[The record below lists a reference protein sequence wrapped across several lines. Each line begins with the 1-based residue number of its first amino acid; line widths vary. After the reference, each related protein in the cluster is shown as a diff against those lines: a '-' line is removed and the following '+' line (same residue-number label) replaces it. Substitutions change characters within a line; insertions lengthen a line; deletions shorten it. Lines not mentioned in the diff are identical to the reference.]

1 MKELI
6 KDYIFDPTNKNVVF
20 NNYDKIDLERVLLI
34 TNVTDNVIIYNFA
47 NPVAGGHV
55 VNNNI
60 LNLQYDTTTMS
71 DTDKL
76 QIFYEVDAVPAKEAT
91 QADMYEL
98 MYSVYT
104 AVKDL
109 SALVCTISGGA
120 LRVSTTTPVTI
131 AGTPPVTIAGTP
143 PVTISGAVAVSTI
156 SNFGVSNS
164 NTLIPNLNNVVFQNT
179 INNIKEV

>member
-47 NPVAGGHV
+47 NPVAGGRV

-71 DTDKL
+71 NTDKL
-76 QIFYEVDAVPAKEAT
+76 QIFYEVDAAPAKEAT

-98 MYSVYT
+98 MYSVYS

-109 SALVCTISGGA
+109 SALVSTISGGA

-131 AGTPPVTIAGTP
+131 AG
-143 PVTISGAVAVSTI
+143 AVAVSSLPNVSVTNGVNV
-156 SNFGVSNS
+156 SNFGVANS

>member
-1 MKELI
+1 MS
-6 KDYIFDPTNKNVVF
+6 
-20 NNYDKIDLERVLLI
+20 VLLI

-47 NPVAGGHV
+47 NPVAGGRV

-71 DTDKL
+71 NTDKL
-76 QIFYEVDAVPAKEAT
+76 QIFYDVDATPAKEAT

-98 MYSVYT
+98 MYSVYS

-109 SALVCTISGGA
+109 SALVSTISGGA
-120 LRVSTTTPVTI
+120 LRVSTTTPVAI
-131 AGTPPVTIAGTP
+131 GTMPN
-143 PVTISGAVAVSTI
+143 VSVVNGLNV
-156 SNFGVSNS
+156 SNFGAANS
-164 NTLIPNLNNVVFQNT
+164 NTLIPNLNNAVFQNT

>member
-47 NPVAGGHV
+47 NPEAGGHV

-76 QIFYEVDAVPAKEAT
+76 QIFYEVDAAPAKEAT

-98 MYSVYT
+98 MYSVYS

-109 SALVCTISGGA
+109 SALVSTISGGA
-120 LRVSTTTPVTI
+120 MRVSTTTPVTI
-131 AGTPPVTIAGTP
+131 AG
-143 PVTISGAVAVSTI
+143 AVAISTMPNVSVTNGVNV
-156 SNFGVSNS
+156 SNFGAANS
-164 NTLIPNLNNVVFQNT
+164 NTLIPNLNNAVFQNT
-179 INNIKEV
+179 IDNIKEV

>member
-71 DTDKL
+71 NTDKL
-76 QIFYEVDAVPAKEAT
+76 QIFYEVDAAPAKEAT

-120 LRVSTTTPVTI
+120 LRVSTTTPVAI
-131 AGTPPVTIAGTP
+131 GTMPNVSVTNG
-143 PVTISGAVAVSTI
+143 VNVSNV
-156 SNFGVSNS
+156 SNFGAANS

>member
-47 NPVAGGHV
+47 NPEAGGHV

-71 DTDKL
+71 NTDKL
-76 QIFYEVDAVPAKEAT
+76 QIFYEVDAAPAPAKEAT

-98 MYSVYT
+98 MYSVYS

-109 SALVCTISGGA
+109 SALVSTISGGA

-131 AGTPPVTIAGTP
+131 AG
-143 PVTISGAVAVSTI
+143 AVAISTMPNVSVTNGVNV
-156 SNFGVSNS
+156 SNFGAANS
-164 NTLIPNLNNVVFQNT
+164 NTLIPNLNNAVFQNT
-179 INNIKEV
+179 IDNIKEV

>member
-47 NPVAGGHV
+47 NPEAGGHV

-71 DTDKL
+71 NTDKL
-76 QIFYEVDAVPAKEAT
+76 QIFYEVDAAPAKEAT

-98 MYSVYT
+98 MYSVYS

-109 SALVCTISGGA
+109 SALVSTISGGA

-131 AGTPPVTIAGTP
+131 AG
-143 PVTISGAVAVSTI
+143 AVAVSSLPNVSVTNGVNVSNV
-156 SNFGVSNS
+156 SNFGAANS
-164 NTLIPNLNNVVFQNT
+164 NTLIPNLNNAVFQNT
-179 INNIKEV
+179 IDNIKEV

>member
-47 NPVAGGHV
+47 NPEAGGHV

-71 DTDKL
+71 NTDKL
-76 QIFYEVDAVPAKEAT
+76 QIFYEVDAAPAKEAT

-98 MYSVYT
+98 MYSVYS

-109 SALVCTISGGA
+109 SALVSTISGGA
-120 LRVSTTTPVTI
+120 MRVSTTTPVTI
-131 AGTPPVTIAGTP
+131 AG
-143 PVTISGAVAVSTI
+143 AVAVSSLPNVSVTNGVNVSNV
-156 SNFGVSNS
+156 SNFGAANS
-164 NTLIPNLNNVVFQNT
+164 NTLIPNLNNAVFQNT

>member
-47 NPVAGGHV
+47 NPVAGGRV

-131 AGTPPVTIAGTP
+131 ANAI
-143 PVTISGAVAVSTI
+143 AVSSQLTI
-156 SNFGVSNS
+156 SNFGVSDS
-164 NTLIPNLNNVVFQNT
+164 NTLIPNLNNAVFQNT

>member
-34 TNVTDNVIIYNFA
+34 TNVTDNVIIYSFA

-71 DTDKL
+71 NTDKL
-76 QIFYEVDAVPAKEAT
+76 QIFYEVDAAPAKEAT

-120 LRVSTTTPVTI
+120 LRVSTTTPVAI
-131 AGTPPVTIAGTP
+131 GTMPNVSVTNG
-143 PVTISGAVAVSTI
+143 VNVSNV
-156 SNFGVSNS
+156 SNFGAVNS

>member
-1 MKELI
+1 
-6 KDYIFDPTNKNVVF
+6 
-20 NNYDKIDLERVLLI
+20 
-34 TNVTDNVIIYNFA
+34 
-47 NPVAGGHV
+47 
-55 VNNNI
+55 
-60 LNLQYDTTTMS
+60 MS
-71 DTDKL
+71 NTDKL

-120 LRVSTTTPVTI
+120 LRVSTTTPV
-131 AGTPPVTIAGTP
+131 A
-143 PVTISGAVAVSTI
+143 ISTMPNVNV
-156 SNFGVSNS
+156 SNFGAANS

>member
-47 NPVAGGHV
+47 NPEAGGHV

-76 QIFYEVDAVPAKEAT
+76 QIFYEVDAAPAKEAT

-98 MYSVYT
+98 MYSVYS

-109 SALVCTISGGA
+109 SALVSTISGGA

-131 AGTPPVTIAGTP
+131 AG
-143 PVTISGAVAVSTI
+143 AVAISSLPNVSVTNGVNV
-156 SNFGVSNS
+156 SNFGVANS

>member
-47 NPVAGGHV
+47 NPVAGGRV

-120 LRVSTTTPVTI
+120 LRVSTTTPVSI
-131 AGTPPVTIAGTP
+131 GNTPNVSVTNG
-143 PVTISGAVAVSTI
+143 VNV
-156 SNFGVSNS
+156 SNFGVANS

>member
-1 MKELI
+1 
-6 KDYIFDPTNKNVVF
+6 
-20 NNYDKIDLERVLLI
+20 
-34 TNVTDNVIIYNFA
+34 
-47 NPVAGGHV
+47 
-55 VNNNI
+55 
-60 LNLQYDTTTMS
+60 MS

-131 AGTPPVTIAGTP
+131 
-143 PVTISGAVAVSTI
+143 SGAVAVSSI

>member
-47 NPVAGGHV
+47 NPVAGGRV

-60 LNLQYDTTTMS
+60 LNLQNDTTTMS

-76 QIFYEVDAVPAKEAT
+76 QIFYEVDAAPAKEAT

-98 MYSVYT
+98 MYSVYS

-109 SALVCTISGGA
+109 SALVSTISGGA

-131 AGTPPVTIAGTP
+131 AG
-143 PVTISGAVAVSTI
+143 AVAVSSLPNVSVTNGVNV
-156 SNFGVSNS
+156 SNFGVANS

>member
-47 NPVAGGHV
+47 NPVAGGRV

-76 QIFYEVDAVPAKEAT
+76 QIFYEVDAAPAKEAT

-98 MYSVYT
+98 MYSVYS

-109 SALVCTISGGA
+109 SALVSTISGGA

-131 AGTPPVTIAGTP
+131 AG
-143 PVTISGAVAVSTI
+143 AVAVSSLPNVSVTNGVNV
-156 SNFGVSNS
+156 SNFGVANS

>member
-71 DTDKL
+71 NTDKL
-76 QIFYEVDAVPAKEAT
+76 QIFYEVDAAPAKEAT

-98 MYSVYT
+98 MYSVYS

-109 SALVCTISGGA
+109 SALVSTISGGA

-131 AGTPPVTIAGTP
+131 GTPVAIGTMPNVSVTNG
-143 PVTISGAVAVSTI
+143 VNV
-156 SNFGVSNS
+156 SNFGVANS
-164 NTLIPNLNNVVFQNT
+164 NTLIPNLNNAVFQNT
-179 INNIKEV
+179 IDNIKEV

>member
-47 NPVAGGHV
+47 IPEAGGHV

-76 QIFYEVDAVPAKEAT
+76 QIFYEVDAAPAKEAT

-98 MYSVYT
+98 MYSVYS

-109 SALVCTISGGA
+109 SALVSTISGGA

-131 AGTPPVTIAGTP
+131 AG
-143 PVTISGAVAVSTI
+143 AVAVSSLPNVSVTNGVNV
-156 SNFGVSNS
+156 SNFGVANS
-164 NTLIPNLNNVVFQNT
+164 NTLIPNLNNAVFQNT
-179 INNIKEV
+179 IDNIKEV

>member
-47 NPVAGGHV
+47 NPVAGGRV

-71 DTDKL
+71 NTDKL
-76 QIFYEVDAVPAKEAT
+76 QIFYEVDAAPAKEAT

-98 MYSVYT
+98 MYSVYS

-109 SALVCTISGGA
+109 SALVSTISGGA

-131 AGTPPVTIAGTP
+131 AG
-143 PVTISGAVAVSTI
+143 AVAVSSLPNVSVTNGVNV
-156 SNFGVSNS
+156 SNFGVANS
-164 NTLIPNLNNVVFQNT
+164 NTLIPNLNNAVFQNT
-179 INNIKEV
+179 IDNIKEV

>member
-47 NPVAGGHV
+47 NPVAGGRV

-76 QIFYEVDAVPAKEAT
+76 QIFYEVDAAPAKEAT

-98 MYSVYT
+98 MYSVYA

-109 SALVCTISGGA
+109 SAIVSTISGGA

-131 AGTPPVTIAGTP
+131 AGTTPVSIAA
-143 PVTISGAVAVSTI
+143 PVAISSQLTI

>member
-47 NPVAGGHV
+47 NPVAGGRV

-71 DTDKL
+71 NTDKL
-76 QIFYEVDAVPAKEAT
+76 QIFYEVDAAPAKEAT

-98 MYSVYT
+98 MYSVYS

-109 SALVCTISGGA
+109 SALVSTISGGA

-131 AGTPPVTIAGTP
+131 AG
-143 PVTISGAVAVSTI
+143 AVAVFSLPNVSVTNGVNVSNV
-156 SNFGVSNS
+156 SNFGAANS
-164 NTLIPNLNNVVFQNT
+164 NTLIPNLNNAVFQNT
-179 INNIKEV
+179 IDNIKEI

>member
-71 DTDKL
+71 NTDKL
-76 QIFYEVDAVPAKEAT
+76 QIFYEVDAAPAKEAT

-98 MYSVYT
+98 MYSVYS

-109 SALVCTISGGA
+109 SALVSTISGGA
-120 LRVSTTTPVTI
+120 LRVSTTTPVAI
-131 AGTPPVTIAGTP
+131 STPVAIGNTP
-143 PVTISGAVAVSTI
+143 NVSVANGVNV
-156 SNFGVSNS
+156 SNFGAANS

>member
-6 KDYIFDPTNKNVVF
+6 KDYIFDPTNKKVVF

-47 NPVAGGHV
+47 NPEAGGHV

-76 QIFYEVDAVPAKEAT
+76 QIFYEVDAAPAKEAT

-98 MYSVYT
+98 MYSVYS

-109 SALVCTISGGA
+109 SALVSTISGGA

-131 AGTPPVTIAGTP
+131 AG
-143 PVTISGAVAVSTI
+143 AVAVSSLPNVSVTNGVNV
-156 SNFGVSNS
+156 SNFGVANS

>member
-47 NPVAGGHV
+47 NPEAGGRV

-71 DTDKL
+71 NTDKL
-76 QIFYEVDAVPAKEAT
+76 QIFYEVDAAPAKEAT

-98 MYSVYT
+98 MYSVYS

-109 SALVCTISGGA
+109 SALVSTISGGA

-131 AGTPPVTIAGTP
+131 AG
-143 PVTISGAVAVSTI
+143 AVAVSSLPNVSVTNGVNV
-156 SNFGVSNS
+156 SNFGVANS

>member
-47 NPVAGGHV
+47 NPVAGGRV

-98 MYSVYT
+98 MYSVYS

-109 SALVCTISGGA
+109 SALVSTISGGA

-131 AGTPPVTIAGTP
+131 AGTVPVTGT
-143 PVTISGAVAVSTI
+143 VAVSSQLTI

>member
-47 NPVAGGHV
+47 NPVAGGRV

-71 DTDKL
+71 NTDKL
-76 QIFYEVDAVPAKEAT
+76 QIFYEVDAAPAKEAT

-98 MYSVYT
+98 MYSVYS

-109 SALVCTISGGA
+109 SALVSTISGGA
-120 LRVSTTTPVTI
+120 LRVSTTTPVAI
-131 AGTPPVTIAGTP
+131 A
-143 PVTISGAVAVSTI
+143 GAVAVSSLPNVSVTNGVNV
-156 SNFGVSNS
+156 SNFGATNS

>member
-1 MKELI
+1 
-6 KDYIFDPTNKNVVF
+6 
-20 NNYDKIDLERVLLI
+20 
-34 TNVTDNVIIYNFA
+34 
-47 NPVAGGHV
+47 
-55 VNNNI
+55 
-60 LNLQYDTTTMS
+60 MS

-131 AGTPPVTIAGTP
+131 AG
-143 PVTISGAVAVSTI
+143 AVAVSSQLTI

>member
-47 NPVAGGHV
+47 NPVAGGRV

-120 LRVSTTTPVTI
+120 LRVSTTTPVAI
-131 AGTPPVTIAGTP
+131 GTMPN
-143 PVTISGAVAVSTI
+143 VSVVNGVNV
-156 SNFGVSNS
+156 SNFGAANS

>member
-34 TNVTDNVIIYNFA
+34 TNVTDNVIIYSFA

-76 QIFYEVDAVPAKEAT
+76 QIFYELDAVPAKEAT

-98 MYSVYT
+98 MYSVYS

-109 SALVCTISGGA
+109 SALVSTISGGA

-131 AGTPPVTIAGTP
+131 AG
-143 PVTISGAVAVSTI
+143 AVAIGTMPNVSVVNGVNV
-156 SNFGVSNS
+156 SNFGAANS

>member
-71 DTDKL
+71 NTDKL
-76 QIFYEVDAVPAKEAT
+76 QIFYEVDAAPAKEAT

-98 MYSVYT
+98 MYSVYS

-109 SALVCTISGGA
+109 SALVSTISGGA

-131 AGTPPVTIAGTP
+131 AG
-143 PVTISGAVAVSTI
+143 AVAVSSLPNVSVTNGVNV

>member
-47 NPVAGGHV
+47 NPEAGGHV

-76 QIFYEVDAVPAKEAT
+76 QIFYEVDAAPAKEAT

-98 MYSVYT
+98 MYSVYS

-109 SALVCTISGGA
+109 SALVSTISGGA

-131 AGTPPVTIAGTP
+131 AG
-143 PVTISGAVAVSTI
+143 SVAVSSLPNVSVTNGVNVSNV
-156 SNFGVSNS
+156 SNFGAANS

>member
-76 QIFYEVDAVPAKEAT
+76 QIFYEVDAAPAKEAT

-98 MYSVYT
+98 MYSVYA

-109 SALVCTISGGA
+109 SAI
-120 LRVSTTTPVTI
+120 VSTVTGGQVRALTTITKMP
-131 AGTPPVTIAGTP
+131 
-143 PVTISGAVAVSTI
+143 AVSITGVPYMSI
-156 SNFGVSNS
+156 SSYNGTGAKN
-164 NTLIPNLNNVVFQNT
+164 IPYNAQNIVFQGI

>member
-47 NPVAGGHV
+47 NPVAGGRV

-109 SALVCTISGGA
+109 SALVSTISGGA

-131 AGTPPVTIAGTP
+131 AGTPPVTISGTP
-143 PVTISGAVAVSTI
+143 SVTISGAVAVS
-156 SNFGVSNS
+156 SFGVSNS

>member
-47 NPVAGGHV
+47 NPVAGGRV

-120 LRVSTTTPVTI
+120 LRVSTTTPVSI
-131 AGTPPVTIAGTP
+131 A
-143 PVTISGAVAVSTI
+143 GAVAVSSQLTR
-156 SNFGVSNS
+156 SNFGVSDS

>member
-47 NPVAGGHV
+47 NPVAGGRV

-76 QIFYEVDAVPAKEAT
+76 QIFYEVDAAPAKEAT

-98 MYSVYT
+98 MYSVYS

-109 SALVCTISGGA
+109 SALVSTISGGA

-131 AGTPPVTIAGTP
+131 AG
-143 PVTISGAVAVSTI
+143 AVAVSSLPNVSVTNGVNV
-156 SNFGVSNS
+156 SNFGVANS
-164 NTLIPNLNNVVFQNT
+164 NTLIPNLNNAVFQNT
-179 INNIKEV
+179 IDNIKEV

>member
-47 NPVAGGHV
+47 NPVAGGRV

-98 MYSVYT
+98 MYSVYS

-120 LRVSTTTPVTI
+120 LRVSTTTPVAI
-131 AGTPPVTIAGTP
+131 GTMPN
-143 PVTISGAVAVSTI
+143 VSVVNGVNV
-156 SNFGVSNS
+156 SNFGAANS

>member
-47 NPVAGGHV
+47 NPEAGGHV

-71 DTDKL
+71 NTDKL
-76 QIFYEVDAVPAKEAT
+76 QIFYEVDAAPAKEAT

-98 MYSVYT
+98 MYSVYS

-109 SALVCTISGGA
+109 SALVSTISGGA
-120 LRVSTTTPVTI
+120 MRVSTTTPVAISTM
-131 AGTPPVTIAGTP
+131 PNVSVTNG
-143 PVTISGAVAVSTI
+143 VNVSNV
-156 SNFGVSNS
+156 SNFGVANS
-164 NTLIPNLNNVVFQNT
+164 NTLIPNLNNAVFQNT

>member
-1 MKELI
+1 
-6 KDYIFDPTNKNVVF
+6 
-20 NNYDKIDLERVLLI
+20 
-34 TNVTDNVIIYNFA
+34 
-47 NPVAGGHV
+47 
-55 VNNNI
+55 
-60 LNLQYDTTTMS
+60 MS

-131 AGTPPVTIAGTP
+131 AG
-143 PVTISGAVAVSTI
+143 AVAVSSI
-156 SNFGVSNS
+156 SS
-164 NTLIPNLNNVVFQNT
+164 IPNLNNVVFQNT

>member
-47 NPVAGGHV
+47 NPVAGGRV

-76 QIFYEVDAVPAKEAT
+76 QIFYEVDAAPAKEAT

-120 LRVSTTTPVTI
+120 LRVSTTTPVAI
-131 AGTPPVTIAGTP
+131 GTMPN
-143 PVTISGAVAVSTI
+143 VSVVNGVNV
-156 SNFGVSNS
+156 SNFGAANS